1 MSNNYYS
8 GQGTL
13 YVADRDAI
21 TGKPTGMLSVGN
33 VPELTINIETTK
45 VEHKE
50 SESGQRLTDLTIV
63 TEKKG
68 SFEFTLENLDLD
80 NLALGMWGTKAT
92 VVGGSVTTDGDPITL
107 AIGSVGKKYSTM
119 HPKVSVFVLQDV
131 GNTITY
137 VLGTDYA
144 VDLVNGGITVLA
156 GGALDTATAS
166 ASVVVHAQYTYAGY
180 IKMDAFTESAAPTKW
195 LRFEGINTVDGSS
208 VIVDLFK
215 AQFDPPTGYSLITEE
230 LGSVTMGGSLLADTM
245 QLTGSKFFRQINV

>member
-13 YVADRDAI
+13 YVADRDPV
-21 TGKPTGMLSVGN
+21 TGKPTGLISVGN
-33 VPELTINIETTK
+33 VPELTINIETSK
-45 VEHKE
+45 IEHKE

-68 SFEFTLENLDLD
+68 TFEFTLENLDLD

-92 VVGGSVTTDGDPITL
+92 VAGGSVTTGGDPITL
-107 AIGSVGKKYSTM
+107 AIGAAGKKFSTM
-119 HPKVSVFVLQDV
+119 HPKLTAFVLQDE
-131 GNTITY
+131 TDTTTY
-137 VLGTDYA
+137 VLGTDYS

-156 GGALDTATAS
+156 GGALATATAS

-180 IKMDAFTESAAPTKW
+180 LRMDAFTESSAPTKW

-215 AQFDPPTGYSLITEE
+215 AQFDPTTGYSLITEE
-230 LGSVTMGGSLLADTM
+230 LGSVTMGGSLLADTTR
-245 QLTGSKFFRQINV
+245 LTGSKFFSQINV